1 MTSIIIDTNPAQLA
15 LFHTNSHDKLTREFH
30 RYITS
35 PIKVSFQSRYT
46 ESIAIKL
53 VKVTVYR
60 QSKRHPVQAEYSINR
75 VLRSIRNGDAGP
87 CFSHVASI
95 RSFLRPLARLHK
107 RRDNRD
113 FISSTFPPAANEM
126 PEKSR
131 REKFT
136 SKSAARAREISFS
149 PR

>member
-15 LFHTNSHDKLTREFH
+15 LFHTNSHDKLTRKFH

-35 PIKVSFQSRYT
+35 TIKVSFPSRYT
-46 ESIAIKL
+46 ESIAVKL

-60 QSKRHPVQAEYSINR
+60 QSKRHPVQAEYSIDR

-87 CFSHVASI
+87 CFSHVAPI
-95 RSFLRPLARLHK
+95 RPFLRPLARLHK

-131 REKFT
+131 EKFT
-136 SKSAARAREISFS
+136 SKSAARAREISLS